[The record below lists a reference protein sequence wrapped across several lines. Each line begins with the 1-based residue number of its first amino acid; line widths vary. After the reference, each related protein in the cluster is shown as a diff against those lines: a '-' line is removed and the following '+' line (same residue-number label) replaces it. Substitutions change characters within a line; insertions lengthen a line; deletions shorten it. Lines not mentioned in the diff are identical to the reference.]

1 MHSAALYLIPVTLG
15 DTPVDRVLPAYNN
28 TIISGISHFIVEN
41 IRTARRFL
49 KKSNPE
55 INIDS
60 LTFYTLNG
68 HTRPEEVS
76 DYLTPIPVRM
86 SWRLLNEPDIR

>member
-15 DTPVDRVLPAYNN
+15 DTPVDRVLPVYNN

-76 DYLTPIPVRM
+76 DYLTPLAAGFSVGII
-86 SWRLLNEPDIR
+86 SEAG

>member
-15 DTPVDRVLPAYNN
+15 DPPVDRVLPAYNN

-68 HTRPEEVS
+68 HTRPEDVRQ
-76 DYLTPIPVRM
+76 LPIPVRM